1 MAMLLPL
8 MLAGCYQDFSPT
20 TDTTPVLCLNSI
32 ITAGEPIEVDV
43 TRTWTFNDPSGARDH
58 KVDDATV
65 TVYANGEPQS
75 ASYIP
80 AEGDEIR
87 IVAESPKY
95 GSAEAT
101 VTVPVAVPVTV
112 RKFNGVVTDL
122 WRHYDDYMAA
132 DLDFDLYV
140 TLDVKDLP
148 GDDNYF
154 KLDYNWSYLSDD
166 EPDYVEPG
174 VSRPLQIYF
183 SLGALDYEAEPI
195 FQEHIGAFESIMGS
209 DDTMGLVFTDRQFS
223 GKTYPLHLKFRN
235 SHYRVNSQSY
245 DESFYDCSLTFM
257 LASVSQSYYNRAI
270 YVWQRDSG
278 VLGDLGDLGFAD
290 PMWGYSN
297 VSTGAGVVAARSYST
312 CTLDL
317 HDFLKESIENPE

>member
-1 MAMLLPL
+1 ML
-8 MLAGCYQDFSPT
+8 FRS
-20 TDTTPVLCLNSI
+20 
-32 ITAGEPIEVDV
+32 
-43 TRTWTFNDPSGARDH
+43 
-58 KVDDATV
+58 
-65 TVYANGEPQS
+65 QS

-95 GSAEAT
+95 GTAEAT

-122 WRHYDDYMAA
+122 WRHYEDYMAA

-154 KLDYNWSYLSDD
+154 KLDYNWIYLSDD

-195 FQEHIGAFESIMGS
+195 FQKHIGAFESIMGS

-245 DESFYDCSLTFM
+245 DESFYD
-257 LASVSQSYYNRAI
+257 
-270 YVWQRDSG
+270 
-278 VLGDLGDLGFAD
+278 
-290 PMWGYSN
+290 
-297 VSTGAGVVAARSYST
+297 
-312 CTLDL
+312 
-317 HDFLKESIENPE
+317 